1 MLDYKLQKKSR
12 KEGGFLFSLGQL
24 LINMLPW
31 VIKILGVVG
40 TIALILVAGGIFL
53 HNVEYLHHSVENLPT
68 PAIVNEFGAGILG
81 GVIMVLVIT
90 LVKKIISLFKK

>member
-1 MLDYKLQKKSR
+1 MDDAGYKLQKNL
-12 KEGGFLFSLGQL
+12 KEGGFLFSIGQL

-53 HNVEYLHHSVENLPT
+53 HNIEYIHHLAEKLPT
-68 PAIVNEFGAGILG
+68 PAVANEFAAEL
-81 GVIMVLVIT
+81 LVVCW
-90 LVKKIISLFKK
+90 LWL